1 MGDIEWYDRVLNFVP
16 SDGREHWAG
25 GVKVVP
31 SEHFTERQDA
41 LFAVFIDEFT
51 LDRDPSLA
59 PANREHPLVVQ
70 RNGSPWYVTMLT
82 YSGSTQYTDRLY
94 ECNQSG
100 QQSLNW
106 HKDPERATDQR
117 VRELKYGA
125 RFVVSDWWVWS
136 CDCSTQ
142 VYQSSS
148 IIDLLKKWYNA
159 FGNDACFSFDMY
171 MGFWNG
177 KINERRWIS
186 LDSTSSSGWRQI
198 HFNGDTPVNRKY
210 SAAPPDPV
218 RIRQK
223 DASGT
228 WRTRLEFSTGLGQ
241 DGISTGNV
249 GGNGTY
255 KPFESTC
262 DIKLLLPIVQ
272 N

>member
-1 MGDIEWYDRVLNFVP
+1 MGDIEWYDKVLNFVP

-25 GVKVVP
+25 GVKVAP

-41 LFAVFIDEFT
+41 LFAAFIDEFT
-51 LDRDPSLA
+51 LSGGPSMAIDDR
-59 PANREHPLVVQ
+59 EYPLVAQ
-70 RNGSPWYVTMLT
+70 RNGSPWYITMI
-82 YSGSTQYTDRLY
+82 SSSTQYTDRLY
-94 ECNQSG
+94 ECNPAGSDC
-100 QQSLNW
+100 LNRD
-106 HKDPERATDQR
+106 KDP
-117 VRELKYGA
+117 VRTADVGRTLRYGA

-142 VYQSSS
+142 VY
-148 IIDLLKKWYNA
+148 IDDAVRGFTQLWYDK

-186 LDSTSSSGWRQI
+186 IDNTTSRGGWQQI

-272 N
+272 G